1 MKKILVCVN
10 YRANPD
16 QPSCAARGSKELA
29 RCLEEELA
37 NHEIS
42 IKVEHA
48 DCLGY
53 CDKGPN
59 LKLSPEGR
67 FFHHGSKREITAI
80 LSELKK
86 FSLN

>member
-16 QPSCAARGSKELA
+16 RPSCAARGSKELA
-29 RCLEEELA
+29 RCLQEGLA
-37 NHEIS
+37 KHEID
-42 IKVEHA
+42 IKVEHS

-59 LKLSPEGR
+59 LKLSPLGR
-67 FFHHGSKREITAI
+67 FFHHGHESDIPSI
-80 LSELKK
+80 VQELKK
-86 FSLN
+86 IS